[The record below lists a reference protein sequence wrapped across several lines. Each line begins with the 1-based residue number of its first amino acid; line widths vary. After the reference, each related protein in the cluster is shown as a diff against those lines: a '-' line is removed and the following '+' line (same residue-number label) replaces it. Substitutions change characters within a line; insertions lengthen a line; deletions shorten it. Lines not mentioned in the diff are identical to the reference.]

1 LVIRYQL
8 LVIGYLL
15 SVIIYWLFVISY
27 WFENIFMASHFIR
40 VRGARQHNLKGI
52 SVDIPRD
59 ALVVITGVSG
69 SGKSSLAFDTI
80 YAEGQRRYVESLSAY
95 ARQFLEKMDKPD
107 ADSIEGLSPAIAIS
121 QRPSADNPRSTVG
134 TVTEI
139 HDYLR
144 VLYATVGIAH
154 CPECGLP
161 IKGLSVQE
169 MVDTIMELPA
179 GTPMQLLSPVIEN
192 RRGTHA
198 DILKKLSRDGFTRI
212 SINGDIQL
220 LDGEIRLDGSAA
232 HSINVVIDRLV
243 IKEGIKNR
251 LTDSLEL
258 ALSVSG
264 GRVQVHLEGSQPMT
278 FNREPVCPLCG
289 FKFEKMSPGMFSF
302 NSPHGACPDCGGLGT
317 KHSPAMDG
325 SSSGK
330 IICPTCLGAR
340 LKRESLAVK
349 VGGKGIHEVT
359 ALSVKTA
366 EQFLSGLQFTRK
378 QGVIASRL
386 LKEILARLGFISSL
400 GLGYLTIDRSV
411 SSLSGGEDQRIR
423 LATQI
428 GSGLAG
434 VLYALDEP
442 SIGLHPKDNLKLLES
457 LKKLRDLGNTVL
469 VVEHDEQTIR
479 AADHL
484 VDIGPGAG
492 EGGGRLIFSGPPEKI
507 LEIPE
512 SLTGGYLSGALQI
525 PVPALRRKGIGSYLS
540 VIGGCEH
547 NLKNVSVHIPLGTF
561 TCVTGVSGSGKSS
574 LINDIVYPFLSRRLN
589 RSKRSV
595 GCVQRIE
602 GADHIEKVI
611 NIDQTAIGKTPR
623 SNPATYTGIFDDIRN
638 LFAMLP
644 ESRRRG
650 YRAGRFSFN
659 VRGGRCETCKGDG
672 VVKIEMHFLPDVYVK
687 CDSCNGRRFNRD
699 TLEIKLKGYN
709 IADVLD
715 MTVAQALGFFESIP
729 AIRSKLSTLADVGLG
744 YLKLG
749 QQATTLSGGEAQR
762 IKLAKELG
770 RRAEGRTLYLLDEP
784 TTGLHPADIDKL
796 LQVLNRL
803 VQRQNTVIV
812 IEHHMD
818 VIKSAD
824 HIIDLGPDGGEAGG
838 QVVAAGTPEEIARCT
853 ASHTGPFLR
862 RVLEKPIRN
871 HQMNRI

>member
-1 LVIRYQL
+1 MSSNLIR
-8 LVIGYLL
+8 I
-15 SVIIYWLFVISY
+15 
-27 WFENIFMASHFIR
+27 
-40 VRGARQHNLKGI
+40 RGARQHNLKGI
-52 SVDIPRD
+52 SVDIPRNVM
-59 ALVVITGVSG
+59 VVITGVSG

-95 ARQFLEKMDKPD
+95 ARRFLEKMDKPE
-107 ADSIEGLSPAIAIS
+107 ADSIEGLSPAIAIG
-121 QRPSADNPRSTVG
+121 QRTSSGNPRSTVG

-144 VLYATVGIAH
+144 VLYATVGTPH

-169 MVDTIMELPA
+169 MVDTVMDLPA
-179 GTPMQLLSPVIEN
+179 GVPVQLLAPVIEN
-192 RRGTHA
+192 LNGNHR
-198 DILKKLSRDGFTRI
+198 DILKKLSRDGFTRVAI
-212 SINGDIQL
+212 DGTIQL
-220 LDGEIRLDGSAA
+220 LDGEIHLDGNSP
-232 HSINVVIDRLV
+232 HSIDVVVDRLMV
-243 IKEGIKNR
+243 KDGMKNR

-264 GRVQVHLEGSQPMT
+264 GKVRVHVEGSQPLI
-278 FNREPVCPLCG
+278 FNRDPVCPLCG
-289 FKFEKMSPGMFSF
+289 FRFGKISPGMFSF

-317 KHSPAMDG
+317 RQPPATDG
-325 SSSGK
+325 TRSGG
-330 IICPTCLGAR
+330 ILCPTCLGAR
-340 LKRESLAVK
+340 LKREGLAVK
-349 VGGKGIHEVT
+349 VGGKGIHEVS
-359 ALSVKTA
+359 ALPVKKA
-366 EQFLSGLQFTRK
+366 EQFLSGLDMNPK
-378 QGVIASRL
+378 QSAVASRL

-400 GLGYLTIDRSV
+400 GLDYLTIDRSI
-411 SSLSGGEDQRIR
+411 SSLSGGEDQRVR

-434 VLYALDEP
+434 VLYVLDEP
-442 SIGLHPKDNLKLLES
+442 SVGLHPKDNLKLLES
-457 LKKLRDLGNTVL
+457 LKKLKNLGNTVL
-469 VVEHDEQTIR
+469 VVEHDEQTIL
-479 AADHL
+479 AADHI

-492 EGGGRLIFSGPPEKI
+492 EEGGRLVFSGPPEKI
-507 LEIPE
+507 AAIPE
-512 SLTGGYLSGALQI
+512 SLTGRYLSGALQI
-525 PVPALRRKGIGSYLS
+525 AVPGRRRKGTGDYLR
-540 VIGGCEH
+540 VAGACEH
-547 NLKNVSVHIPLGTF
+547 NLKNISVDIPLGTF

-589 RSKRSV
+589 RSKRPI

-602 GADHIEKVI
+602 GAEPIEKVI
-611 NIDQTAIGKTPR
+611 NIDQSAIGKTPK

-644 ESRRRG
+644 ESRKRG

-687 CDSCNGRRFNRD
+687 CDSCNGRRYNRD
-699 TLEIKLKGYN
+699 TLEVKLKGFN

-715 MTVAQALGFFESIP
+715 MTVARALGFFESIP
-729 AIRSKLSTLADVGLG
+729 AIRSKLATLAEVGLG

-762 IKLAKELG
+762 IKLARELG
-770 RRAEGRTLYLLDEP
+770 RKAGSRALYLLDEP

-812 IEHHMD
+812 IEHHLD
-818 VIKSAD
+818 VIKTAD
-824 HIIDLGPDGGEAGG
+824 YIIDLGPGGGEAGG
-838 QVVAAGTPEEIARCT
+838 RVVAAGTPEEIARCT
-853 ASHTGPFLR
+853 ASHTGAFLR
-862 RVLEKPIRN
+862 KILEKHCDAP
-871 HQMNRI
+871 